1 MAGSV
6 EAICVSQRKG
16 TVKAATPRARLRR
29 DHGIEGDAHAGAGHR
44 QVSILG
50 LGEVESFK
58 RKSGLRLRAG
68 AFAENLI
75 ISGDELGSL
84 GLGSHIRV
92 GDTAVLAITQLGKQ
106 CHHHC
111 AIFHQTGDCIMPRVG
126 LFARVVEGGDI
137 EVGAK
142 TEVLTIVERSRPQAV
157 VLTLGDRC
165 STGPTTD
172 TTGPAVASLLRDS
185 LAAHVYKT
193 EVLRDVRA
201 GLAERLRHYSDGHG
215 IDLVVAVGDAAPAA
229 RDGTPDAVREV
240 VDSLPARLV
249 DVMRPISFDIRGST
263 LILVVTGSEPAA
275 TDSLRGV
282 LPALSRWLAKRHGER
297 GYCGHPSP

>member
-29 DHGIEGDAHAGAGHR
+29 DHGIDGDAHAGPGHR

-50 LGEVESFK
+50 LAEVESFK

-68 AFAENLI
+68 AFAENLV
-75 ISGDELGSL
+75 ISGDDLGSL
-84 GLGSHIRV
+84 GLGSRIRV
-92 GDTAVLAITQLGKQ
+92 GDTAVLGITQLGKQ
-106 CHHHC
+106 CHHRC

-137 EVGAK
+137 EVGAR
-142 TEVLTIVERSRPQAV
+142 TEVLTTVERSRLQAV
-157 VLTLGDRC
+157 VLTLSDRC
-165 STGPTTD
+165 SAGTATD

-193 EVLRDVRA
+193 EVLPEASTALTRQ
-201 GLAERLRHYSDGHG
+201 LRHYSDGHS
-215 IDLVVAVGDAAPAA
+215 IDLIVAIGGAGLAA
-229 RDGTPDAVREV
+229 REPTPEAVCEV
-240 VDSLPARLV
+240 VDRLPPGSG
-249 DVMRPISFDIRGST
+249 DVLRPVSFDIRGST
-263 LILVVTGSEPAA
+263 LILVVTGSERAA
-275 TDSLRGV
+275 TRNLRAV
-282 LPALSRWLAKRHGER
+282 LPALSQWLAKLR
-297 GYCGHPSP
+297 GNSGDCSHPSP